1 MDIINDP
8 NKLEPML
15 IEAVDK
21 LKERE
26 SDLETRLLPYQV
38 RDKVFAG
45 TTEKNLVILDTD
57 SAILYD

>member
-38 RDKVFAG
+38 WDKVFAG